1 MRSAGLAVLI
11 TMSLPALGSNVHTKM
26 LSEKYPN
33 LLGQLRL
40 PQSYALHIS
49 TYIEAATRLSRFYVC
64 VTNID
69 MFKFIPQ
76 RIP

>member
-1 MRSAGLAVLI
+1 
-11 TMSLPALGSNVHTKM
+11 M

-49 TYIEAATRLSRFYVC
+49 TYIEAATRLSRFYVY